1 MPRLS
6 VSDRN
11 ELINLHL
18 SGLSNRK
25 IGRRLK
31 CDEKTVQMTVKSIKI
46 PAVFVMPPNLVVLEL
61 LLTGKTMLSRS
72 VASETDLKWFPKSN
86 NSVILS
92 KNALFLQLRKH

>member
-6 VSDRN
+6 ISDCH

-18 SGLSNRK
+18 SGLSHRK

-31 CDEKTVQMTVKSIKI
+31 CDEKTVRMTVKKHQNIGSVRDAPKSGRSR
-46 PAVFVMPPNLVVLEL
+46 VTV

-72 VASETDLKWFPKSN
+72 VASETDLK
-86 NSVILS
+86 
-92 KNALFLQLRKH
+92 